1 MLSGRTLLAFF
12 TYIVASQRNGTLY
25 TGSTEDIILRT
36 AQHRDKLFKGFSA
49 KYGCA
54 TLVWFEMHA
63 SRHAAFVRER
73 QIKKWNRVWKLE
85 LIERSNPGWRD
96 LFDDLF

>member
-1 MLSGRTLLAFF
+1 MLSLEWGVSLF

-25 TGSTEDIILRT
+25 TGSTDSIVSRT
-36 AQHRDKLFKGFSA
+36 IKHREKTFKGFTA

-54 TLVWFEMHA
+54 RLVWYERHPT
-63 SRHAAFVRER
+63 RHAAFVRER

-85 LIERSNPGWRD
+85 LIERTNPGWRD